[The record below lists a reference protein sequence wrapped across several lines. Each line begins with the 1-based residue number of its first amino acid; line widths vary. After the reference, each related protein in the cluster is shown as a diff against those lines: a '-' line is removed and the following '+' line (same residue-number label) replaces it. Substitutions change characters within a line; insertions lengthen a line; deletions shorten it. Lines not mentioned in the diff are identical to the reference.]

1 MAPSFSGVWN
11 ISTFYQYTSALP
23 SPPVNGILAGG
34 FNSGYANR
42 ADYQTINFNDGN
54 GTDQGDLTL
63 ARYDIGGFGSTT
75 RAVFAGGY
83 GSSVTN
89 VVDYVEYAA
98 LGNATDFGD
107 MTIAASGHGAHS
119 NNVRG
124 LATGFKTASGVNTEN
139 KTIDYYTI
147 ASTGNAS
154 DFGDLSSN
162 RNSAQGGGS
171 STRAIFFA
179 GYAWGI
185 GPVNIIDYVTIASA
199 GNATDFGDA
208 SNSIYTHHA
217 NIDSS
222 TRSIFF
228 GGYTGS
234 HIDVIEYVT
243 IASTGNATDFG
254 NLDQAQ
260 SARSAGLSNGT
271 IGILAGDVG
280 GNSAN
285 NQKITIA
292 STGNATDF
300 GTLQTYGGTYM
311 AYQGSASPYNSA
323 VQNEA
328 GFPPAAMGL
337 FFGGDYSTESNIEQ
351 TTISYIDIATTG
363 SLAMF
368 GDLSAP
374 RDRMVGGFASSTRG
388 GVMGG
393 QGADNSTNVD
403 IIEYVLFS
411 TKGKATDF
419 GNLTSATDN
428 ISSTSNSTRGLAAGG
443 VVSSN
448 TDTIEYITIASAGNA
463 TDFGNLLAAKQ
474 GVSATSGA
482 TRAIF
487 AADTSG
493 TYNVIQYVTIAS
505 AGNATDFGDLSDTR
519 GSNTASAS
527 STRAVFAGGVD
538 GVSGNAENVIDYVT
552 IASTG
557 NATDFG
563 DLTVTGYNLGGVS
576 SGTRAVFGLRARD
589 ASTNVMDYITIAS
602 TGNATDWG
610 DWWGSYT
617 NEDTRASASNAHG
630 GIA

>member
-11 ISTFYQYTSALP
+11 ISTFYQYTSAVP

-63 ARYDIGGFGSTT
+63 ARYDIAGFGSTT

-89 VVDYVEYAA
+89 VVDYVEHAA
-98 LGNATDFGD
+98 LGNGTDFGD
-107 MTIAASGHGAHS
+107 QTVAGSGSGAHS
-119 NNVRG
+119 SNTRG
-124 LATGFKTASGVNTEN
+124 LVASFTNASGVNTEN

-147 ASTGNAS
+147 ASTGNAT

-162 RNSAQGGGS
+162 RNSTQGGGNT
-171 STRAIFFA
+171 TRAIFFA
-179 GYAWGI
+179 GYAWGS
-185 GPVNIIDYVTIASA
+185 GAVNVIDSVTIATT
-199 GNATDFGDA
+199 GDATDFGDA

-217 NIDSS
+217 NVDST

-243 IASTGNATDFG
+243 IASRGNATDFG

-260 SARSAGLSNGT
+260 SARSSGLSNGT

-280 GNSAN
+280 GTSAN

-311 AYQGSASPYNSA
+311 AYQGSASPHNPA
-323 VQNEA
+323 VQPLDSLPSAIGLTVGYVDTFIEA
-328 GFPPAAMGL
+328 
-337 FFGGDYSTESNIEQ
+337 
-351 TTISYIDIATTG
+351 IDITTLG
-363 SLAMF
+363 NSVAF
-368 GDLSAP
+368 GDITYYRNASY
-374 RDRMVGGFASSTRG
+374 GGASSSTRMCIG
-388 GVMGG
+388 GGYEGG
-393 QGADNSTNVD
+393 YLNNIDLT
-403 IIEYVLFS
+403 IFS
-411 TKGKATDF
+411 TRGKGTDF
-419 GNLTSATDN
+419 GNLTVARGT
-428 ISSTSNSTRGLAAGG
+428 TGGSNSTRGIFAGG
-443 VVSSN
+443 SIASPAPYRVN
-448 TDTIEYITIASAGNA
+448 TIDYITIASAGNA
-463 TDFGNLLAAKQ
+463 SDFGDLTTTSEGHGMAASTSRMVIFGAREQ
-474 GVSATSGA
+474 GGYLNT
-482 TRAIF
+482 
-487 AADTSG
+487 
-493 TYNVIQYVTIAS
+493 IQYVTIAS
-505 AGNATDFGDLSDTR
+505 TGNATDFGDLAEANGFGEAT
-519 GSNTASAS
+519 SN
-527 STRAVFAGGVD
+527 STRAVHCGGYTGSV
-538 GVSGNAENVIDYVT
+538 GLNSMQYVT

-563 DLTVTGYNLGGVS
+563 DLTRKWTQG
-576 SGTRAVFGLRARD
+576 AVFGN
-589 ASTNVMDYITIAS
+589 STRGIVAGGYDWDTGGAIFDITYFTIAS
-602 TGNATDWG
+602 TGDAADFG
-610 DWWGSYT
+610 DLTFSGSLP
-617 NEDTRASASNAHG
+617 AGASNGHG